1 MCHPANDPAE
11 TPRPA
16 MIINLAKRNANPDEE
31 RELAEE
37 PGEDGFNRWAAAGY
51 GEPDDAE
58 EPGLDGDFRPDG
70 DEDED
75 FPYGDDV
82 EFTHP
87 DFSE

>member
-1 MCHPANDPAE
+1 MCYTTRMLNSTTNEE

-31 RELAEE
+31 PELCEE
-37 PGEDGFNRWAAAGY
+37 PGEEVEW
-51 GEPDDAE
+51 
-58 EPGLDGDFRPDG
+58 
-70 DEDED
+70 
-75 FPYGDDV
+75 DDV

>member
-16 MIINLAKRNANPDEE
+16 MIINLATRNANPDEE

-37 PGEDGFNRWAAAGY
+37 PGEHGFNRWAAAG
-51 GEPDDAE
+51 DDAE
-58 EPGLDGDFRPDG
+58 EPGLDGEFRPDMEG
-70 DEDED
+70 DDVD